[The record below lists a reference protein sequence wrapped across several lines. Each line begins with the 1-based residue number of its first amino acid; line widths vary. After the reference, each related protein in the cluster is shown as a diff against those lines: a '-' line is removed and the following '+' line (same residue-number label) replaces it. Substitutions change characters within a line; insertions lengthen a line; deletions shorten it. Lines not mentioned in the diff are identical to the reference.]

1 MANLINLL
9 FGNVALCVL
18 IGFLCWFVYRLG
30 KYVDS
35 LPAGRSVRTTR
46 APQNAE
52 QFNAKVEAQQAKPCP
67 TCGTPFMGKDCSNCG
82 YQVPTSLRT
91 ARTSWPSLKR
101 DLESG
106 AVQSTAAKFRVV
118 K

>member
-1 MANLINLL
+1 MLELSGSIAILL
-9 FGNVALCVL
+9 VAA
-18 IGFLCWFVYRLG
+18 FLCWLIVQAGLYLQA
-30 KYVDS
+30 
-35 LPAGRSVRTTR
+35 LPAGRQTRRSVS
-46 APQNAE
+46 APQSAD